1 MMYIAMS
8 VIVFPYLIV
17 IIIFIFLAMY
27 YVRQKSL
34 VATMDSLRY
43 DAITR
48 SPMNSMFSASLDG
61 LMTIRAY
68 NKADHFEKRFHSLV
82 DHNGCAYF
90 SYIASSRWMGYYL
103 DYLSLLYILCT
114 ITFAFV
120 LKSSGINTALVA
132 LGITSSMSLL
142 GPLQFL
148 IRTSADV
155 ANSMTSVQRMQEYS
169 SLECEPPAV
178 LKTDA
183 ELKRNGWPQRGDLQV
198 FNANMRYRENFPL
211 VLKNISFRVGA
222 GMKIGVVGRTGAGK
236 SSLLKIL
243 FRLSE
248 CEPGS

>member
-1 MMYIAMS
+1 MS
-8 VIVFPYLIV
+8 VIVFPYLLLV
-17 IIIFIFLAMY
+17 IIVVLVAMY
-27 YVRQKSL
+27 FVRQKSL
-34 VATMDSLRY
+34 VATVDSLRY

-48 SPMNSMFSASLDG
+48 SPINSMFSASLTG
-61 LMTIRAY
+61 LITIRAY
-68 NKADHFEKRFHSLV
+68 NKTNYFEKQFYSLV
-82 DHNGCAYF
+82 DRNGSAFF
-90 SYIASSRWMGYYL
+90 SYVASSRWMGFYL
-103 DYLSLLYILCT
+103 DYLSLLYILST
-114 ITFAFV
+114 IALAFI

-178 LKTDA
+178 LETDA
-183 ELKRNGWPQRGDLQV
+183 ELKSKGWPQRGDLQV

-211 VLKNISFRVGA
+211 VLKNVSFGVGA

-248 CEPGS
+248 CEPGA